1 MKFLIISKTKDIFF
15 TLPPERQ
22 MEILNGAFAY
32 IDKYRKAG
40 NCKEMYWMPGWSRV
54 VVIWESESGEEA
66 ARQVAENPIAPY
78 TDMESYALSDW
89 DAYVKALMEA
99 RR

>member
-1 MKFLIISKTKDIFF
+1 MKFLVTTRTKDVFL

-22 MEILNGAFAY
+22 MELLNGALAY

-40 NCKEMYWMPGWSRV
+40 NCREIYWIPGWNRG
-54 VVIWESESGEEA
+54 VVIWEAESGEEA

-99 RR
+99 PR